1 MQLLDSLNDNRL
13 ISTRSRQNRTKLTN
27 FLWFTAVL
35 TLSGMFGLLMFVSG
49 PSASHIAWIVYL
61 MGVAL
66 IFVQP
71 RYGIYLVIFLS
82 LVGDG
87 TLTYSLPFTKNFS
100 SPESLLYLSDA
111 LIVSPLETYILFTF
125 VSWLGRGA
133 MQRKIIFYRCELFWP
148 AMAFISFII
157 FGLVYGI
164 GTGGNVTIA
173 LWESRAIFYMVA
185 MLILASNLF
194 TERSHFHNAL
204 WFAMVALFVEGIIGN
219 YYFLVTLRGSLAGVE
234 AITDHSAAIHMNS
247 LFVFAIA
254 AWLYKTSAA
263 KRILLSLMVSP
274 VLLTYL
280 ATQRRAA
287 FVTLI
292 VALALTTIILY
303 KENRRAFWLIVPT
316 AAVVGILYLG
326 AFWNSGS
333 ALGQP
338 AQAVKSVIA
347 EDQANAADQSSNV
360 YRQIENLN
368 TGFTIHQRPL
378 TGVGFGQKFYV
389 VWPLPDISFFE
400 WWEYLPHNS
409 IIWIWLKAGVGGFI
423 AMLYLVG
430 KTIMVGSRAL
440 HKIHRDAMGA
450 IVLTGTLYIVM
461 HFIYAYVDISWDTQS
476 MVYVGMTMG
485 MLGAVERVLER
496 PEPQPQ
502 KRWPWQGSFMPDST
516 RKNPLPG
523 YSSAK

>member
-1 MQLLDSLNDNRL
+1 MQFLDSLYDNRL
-13 ISTRSRQNRTKLTN
+13 ISVQSRQNRANLTH
-27 FLWFTAVL
+27 FLWYTAVL
-35 TLSGMFGLLMFVSG
+35 LLSGMLGLLMLVSG
-49 PSASHIAWIVYL
+49 PSASHIAWVVYL
-61 MGVAL
+61 LGVVI

-71 RYGIYLVIFLS
+71 RYGIYLLIFLS

-100 SPESLLYLSDA
+100 SAESLLYLSDA
-111 LIVSPLETYILFTF
+111 LIVSPLETYILLTF

-148 AMAFISFII
+148 ALAFISFIV

-164 GTGGNVTIA
+164 GTGGNLTIA

-204 WFAMVALFVEGIIGN
+204 WFAMGALFIEGIIGS

-234 AITDHSAAIHMNS
+234 AITDHSAAIHMNT
-247 LFVFAIA
+247 LFVFVLA
-254 AWLYKTSAA
+254 AWLYQTSIA
-263 KRILLSLMVSP
+263 KRILLPLMVPP
-274 VLLTYL
+274 VVLSYL

-292 VALALTTIILY
+292 VALALMTIILY

-378 TGVGFGQKFYV
+378 TGVGFGQKFYI
-389 VWPLPDISFFE
+389 VWALPDISFFE

-409 IIWIWLKAGVGGFI
+409 IIWIWLKAGAGGFI

-430 KTIMVGSRAL
+430 KTIMVGSRTL
-440 HKIHRDAMGA
+440 QKIHREAMGA
-450 IVLTGTLYIVM
+450 IALTGTLYIVM

-485 MLGAVERVLER
+485 MLGAIERVLER
-496 PEPQPQ
+496 PETQPRQ
-502 KRWPWQGSFMPDST
+502 RWPWQRTPASGASKIHSPT
-516 RKNPLPG
+516 V
-523 YSSAK
+523 SSWK

>member
-1 MQLLDSLNDNRL
+1 
-13 ISTRSRQNRTKLTN
+13 
-27 FLWFTAVL
+27 
-35 TLSGMFGLLMFVSG
+35 
-49 PSASHIAWIVYL
+49 

-66 IFVQP
+66 IFIKP
-71 RYGIYLVIFLS
+71 RYGIYLLVFLT

-87 TLTYSLPFTKNFS
+87 LLTYSLPFTKNFS
-100 SPESLLYLSDA
+100 SAESLLYLHDA
-111 LIVSPLETYILFTF
+111 LVISPLETYILFTF

-133 MQRKIIFYRCELFWP
+133 MERRFTFHQSELTWP
-148 AMAFISFII
+148 VTAFISFII

-164 GTGGNVTIA
+164 GTGGNINIA

-185 MLILASNLF
+185 LFILASNLF
-194 TERSHFHNAL
+194 TERKHFHNAL
-204 WFAMVALFVEGIIGN
+204 WAAMVALFIEGIIGS

-234 AITDHSAAIHMNS
+234 AITEHSAAIHMNT
-247 LFVFAIA
+247 LFVYLLAS
-254 AWLYKTSAA
+254 WLYKESAA
-263 KRILLSLMVSP
+263 KRIMLPLMVPP
-274 VLLTYL
+274 VLLAYL

-292 VALALTTIILY
+292 IALALMTFFLY
-303 KENRRAFWLIVPT
+303 KENRRAFWLIVPAT
-316 AAVVGILYLG
+316 TLIGVLYLG

-347 EDQANAADQSSNV
+347 EDQANEADQSSNV

-378 TGVGFGQKFYV
+378 TGVGFGQKFYI
-389 VWPLPDISFFE
+389 VWPMPDISFFE

-409 IIWIWLKAGVGGFI
+409 IIWIWIKTGVGGFI

-430 KTIMVGSRAL
+430 KTIST
-440 HKIHRDAMGA
+440 GA
-450 IVLTGTLYIVM
+450 GILMRVKGDPIGAVALTGTLYIVM

-476 MVYVGMTMG
+476 MIYVGMVMG
-485 MLGAVERVLER
+485 MLSSMERVLSQA
-496 PEPQPQ
+496 EPTLSR
-502 KRWPWQGSFMPDST
+502 RWPWQPVLPPTHAFL
-516 RKNPLPG
+516 PLPAPKTNPKKPWQG
-523 YSSAK
+523 QSKGE